1 MKEVYKK
8 IGENVKK
15 IRESKNITQL
25 QLAEMIGHKSTTIIA
40 QGELGGKKHFNI
52 EHLYK
57 ILIIVKMINI
67 LYHIPKRNI

>member
-1 MKEVYKK
+1 LKEVYKK

-52 EHLYK
+52 EHLYRISK
-57 ILIIVKMINI
+57 ALNVSLCDFFKGIE
-67 LYHIPKRNI
+67 

>member
-1 MKEVYKK
+1 MREVYKK

-40 QGELGGKKHFNI
+40 QGELGKKHFNI

-57 ILIIVKMINI
+57 ISKVLNVSLCKFFEGID
-67 LYHIPKRNI
+67 

>member
-1 MKEVYKK
+1 LKEVYKK

-40 QGELGGKKHFNI
+40 QGELGKKHFNI

-57 ILIIVKMINI
+57 ISKVLNVSLCKFFEGID
-67 LYHIPKRNI
+67 

>member
-1 MKEVYKK
+1 LKEVYKK
-8 IGENVKK
+8 IGQNVKK

-40 QGELGGKKHFNI
+40 QGELGDKKHFNI

-57 ILIIVKMINI
+57 ISKALNVSLCDFLKGIE
-67 LYHIPKRNI
+67 

>member
-1 MKEVYKK
+1 LREVYKK

-40 QGELGGKKHFNI
+40 QGELGKKHFNI

-57 ILIIVKMINI
+57 ISKVLNVSLCKFFEGID
-67 LYHIPKRNI
+67 

>member
-25 QLAEMIGHKSTTIIA
+25 QLAEMIGHKSTTIIS
-40 QGELGGKKHFNI
+40 QGELGKKHFNI

-57 ILIIVKMINI
+57 ISKALNVSLCDFFKEIE
-67 LYHIPKRNI
+67 

>member
-8 IGENVKK
+8 VGENVKK

-25 QLAEMIGHKSTTIIA
+25 QLAEMIGHKSTTIIS
-40 QGELGGKKHFNI
+40 QGELGKKNFNI

-57 ILIIVKMINI
+57 ISKALNVSLCDFFKGIE
-67 LYHIPKRNI
+67 